1 VLGLLGPA
9 ADARG
14 RQRAK
19 LQQAAGRV
27 AECVALLPPAT
38 VEAALLDVESCELP
52 GLAAGADSPTGR
64 FQAGWA
70 LYLAARE
77 QELALEPPL
86 APKWWAL
93 ADAAGLLR
101 WNQAVR
107 AREEAGRALG
117 PPMRALEEEIRA
129 VTAEMASV
137 SHALAIWAQRE
148 VERVRCL
155 HQPAIATCPH
165 SPHNPH
171 KPCIPNQR

>member
-27 AECVALLPPAT
+27 AECAALLPPAT
-38 VEAALLDVESCELP
+38 EEAALLDVESCELP
-52 GLAAGADSPTGR
+52 GLAAGAGSPTAR
-64 FQAGWA
+64 LQAGWA
-70 LYLAARE
+70 LYRAARE
-77 QELALEPPL
+77 QELALEPPP
-86 APKWWAL
+86 APEWWTP
-93 ADAAGLLR
+93 ADEAALLR

-129 VTAEMASV
+129 VTASMASV
-137 SHALAIWAQRE
+137 SHALAAWARRE
-148 VERVRCL
+148 VEQVLLQRL
-155 HQPAIATCPH
+155 YLAITSQPSQPSLNI
-165 SPHNPH
+165 
-171 KPCIPNQR
+171 